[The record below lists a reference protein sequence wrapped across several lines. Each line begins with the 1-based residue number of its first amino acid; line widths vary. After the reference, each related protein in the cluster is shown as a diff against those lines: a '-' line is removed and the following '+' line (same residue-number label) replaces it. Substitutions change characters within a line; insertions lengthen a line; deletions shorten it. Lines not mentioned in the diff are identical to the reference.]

1 MNYIKPNMHIETRKK
16 KREDRVTRKEIS
28 TCYKS
33 QQKLTGSVTFLL
45 VSWASHCWDPTLTG
59 NMIKVILI
67 KNKIIITPNLTFGVE
82 LELVMSSKMSM
93 VSHFL
98 CRPTKICHVN

>member
-16 KREDRVTRKEIS
+16 KREDRVTRKEIP

-45 VSWASHCWDPTLTG
+45 VSWASR
-59 NMIKVILI
+59 IIEKSLI
-67 KNKIIITPNLTFGVE
+67 KKSVTQV
-82 LELVMSSKMSM
+82 
-93 VSHFL
+93 
-98 CRPTKICHVN
+98 